1 MTSLGGM
8 GKEEKCQASRQ
19 AWTPPRLPQQP
30 LSFRL
35 KQLSGLL
42 WGFEHLGGIGPGLIQ
57 EPVEY
62 PDRSA
67 LAGAHLKDLVL
78 GLLQFVRLVGPKQ
91 PSLRLPLLLQRS
103 LSVLPALPRLHALVE
118 GSLWRWGVGEEHNQ
132 LFRSSTGSA

>member
-19 AWTPPRLPQQP
+19 AWTPPRLLQQP
-30 LSFRL
+30 PSFSL

-42 WGFEHLGGIGPGLIQ
+42 WGFKHLGGMGPGLIQ

-67 LAGAHLKDLVL
+67 LAAAHL
-78 GLLQFVRLVGPKQ
+78 
-91 PSLRLPLLLQRS
+91 
-103 LSVLPALPRLHALVE
+103 
-118 GSLWRWGVGEEHNQ
+118 
-132 LFRSSTGSA
+132 